1 LGFSTSWR
9 DELMENPK
17 DIAIWLAIVAAFLFV
32 AVITVAPRDVTIAL
46 ASVQSG
52 RNVQ

>member
-1 LGFSTSWR
+1 
-9 DELMENPK
+9 MKNPK

-32 AVITVAPRDVTIAL
+32 TVITVAPRDVAVTL